1 MNLSEEE
8 RLYKFI
14 RNSGFASSFRKALE
28 ECRQLGMIDDQTADA
43 LLRRHKRS
51 KDSVG
56 RGGPIITRGQE
67 GWYEGADRSDPSFG
81 FFADVME
88 QEGKH
93 LELEIANEASD
104 LIVNMTPDPESDEPY
119 AAKGLVV
126 GFVQSGKTT
135 NFTAVAAKLADY
147 NYRMVIVLAGI
158 HNALRAQTQTR
169 LEKYLI
175 PRTGRWVSVTGKDH
189 DFDLVDLNK
198 SSSDSNKRLTAS
210 YFLSNKGKTSLLVV
224 KKNATVLRKLRK
236 WLGQPESLKLLK
248 QNHVLVIDDEADQ
261 ASVETATINPLI
273 RDILGMLP
281 KSTYIGYTA
290 TPFANVFIDPTVS
303 DDLYPR
309 DFIYPMPRP
318 EGYFG
323 PEMIFGREV
332 VNGDGDSSIDGYDM
346 VRIIP
351 EEDEF
356 LYRPKTKDE
365 VDSFVPKIT
374 DELRRA
380 LHWFLLATAAR
391 WHREGP
397 INSSMLI
404 HTSFNTVVHESY
416 RVPLQKELD
425 FLRDSVHAGVVE
437 VIADLNTLWNEE
449 VQRVDFPQG
458 APSEQFETLMAFLP
472 EVLDDCRIII
482 DNSRSLDRLSYE
494 GKSHNT
500 VIAIGGNTLS
510 RGITLDGLVCSFFIR
525 PSNTYDTLL
534 QMGRWFGFRQG
545 YEDLPRIWMTET
557 LRRNFRHLALVEYE
571 MRLDM
576 EVYEK
581 QNLTPLDFAVAVRT
595 HPALMITRKMGAAQP
610 SRTSY
615 SGARVQVRMYERKDL
630 AVIENNWLAGET
642 LIQQAERRARPVSLG
657 NGSVLY
663 RDVPVDSVI
672 RFLETY
678 EVHPEQTDVDTS
690 MICEYIRE
698 GVDGPRSQM
707 ALWNVAIKSGDGS
720 PGEFAGHSLNFV
732 NRAPIG
738 EMGSD
743 LGDLADIGTL
753 MVPQD
758 LIIDIDGINPNKV
771 RQKGEHSMKKLR
783 FDTPQVKDKGLLV
796 LYPIDKA
803 SRPMGRKTRANM
815 DAQHDI
821 LGIGIV
827 FPDGKDWA
835 NPKQGVVSTHV
846 RVQLPA
852 HAETVE
858 TSELMND
865 E

>member
-1 MNLSEEE
+1 MIDVDQAYDLV
-8 RLYKFI
+8 RTT
-14 RNSGFASSFRKALE
+14 GFTVGFRKALDQF
-28 ECRQLGMIDDQTADA
+28 RQAGMIDEKMAEI
-43 LLRRHKRS
+43 LLARHGRK

-56 RGGPIITRGQE
+56 RGGPMITRGQE
-67 GWYEGADRSDPSFG
+67 GWYEGADRNDPCFG

-88 QEGKH
+88 QQGKH
-93 LELEIANEASD
+93 LELETAHEASD
-104 LIVNMTPDPESDEPY
+104 AIVNMTPDPEAKEAY

-147 NYRMVIVLAGI
+147 DYRMVIVLAGI

-175 PRTGRWVSVTGKDH
+175 PKSGRWVSVTGRDH
-189 DFDLVDLNK
+189 DFDLIDLNK
-198 SSSDSNKRLTAS
+198 DSAKTEKRLTAS

-224 KKNATVLRKLRK
+224 KKNPRVLRKLRT

-248 QNHVLVIDDEADQ
+248 QNNVLVIDDEADQ

-281 KSTYIGYTA
+281 RSTYIGYTA
-290 TPFANVFIDPTVS
+290 TPFANVFIDPAVS

-323 PEMIFGREV
+323 PEMIFGRDV
-332 VNGDGDSSIDGYDM
+332 VNGDGDSNFDGYDM

-351 EEDEF
+351 EEDEY
-356 LYRPKTKDE
+356 LYRPLTKE
-365 VDSFVPKIT
+365 ENDSFVPVMT
-374 DELRRA
+374 EDLQRA
-380 LHWFLLATAAR
+380 ISWFLLATAAR

-397 INSSMLI
+397 IDSSMLI
-404 HTSFNTVVHESY
+404 HTSFNTVVHQSY
-416 RVPLQKELD
+416 RKPLQKTLER
-425 FLRDSVHAGVVE
+425 LREGIRS
-437 VIADLNTLWNEE
+437 ADLGTINFLKTLWETEVERVEIPRDQPPEKFEE
-449 VQRVDFPQG
+449 ILD
-458 APSEQFETLMAFLP
+458 LLP
-472 EVLDDCRIII
+472 AVLDDCRIII
-482 DNSRSLDRLSYE
+482 DNHRSDDRLSYE
-494 GKSHNT
+494 ENDHNT
-500 VIAIGGNTLS
+500 VIAVGGNTLS
-510 RGITLDGLVCSFFIR
+510 RGITLEGLVCSFFIR

-534 QMGRWFGFRQG
+534 QMGRWFGFRPG
-545 YEDLPRIWMTET
+545 YEDLPRIWMTDT

-615 SGARVQVRMYERKDL
+615 SGARVQVRMYERSDID
-630 AVIENNWLAGET
+630 VIKNNWRAGEF
-642 LIQQAERRARPVSLG
+642 LIQQIERRAKPVSLS

-663 RDVPVDSVI
+663 KDVPVDSILV
-672 RFLETY
+672 FLEAF

-690 MICEYIRE
+690 MIVEYIRE
-698 GVDGPRSQM
+698 RVEGPKTQM
-707 ALWNVAIKSGDGS
+707 ALWNVVIKSGE
-720 PGEFAGHSLNFV
+720 GEVGDFAGHELNLV

-738 EMGSD
+738 RADRSV
-743 LGDLADIGTL
+743 GDFADIGTL

-758 LIIDIDGINPNKV
+758 LIIDIEGINLMKV
-771 RQKGEHSMKKLR
+771 RQKGEQYMKKLR

-796 LYPIDKA
+796 LYPIDKD
-803 SRPMGRKTRANM
+803 SKPMGRKTRTDMNAE
-815 DAQHDI
+815 HHI
-821 LGIGIV
+821 LGFGIV
-827 FPDGKDWA
+827 FADSQDWA

-846 RVQLPA
+846 KVQLPTY
-852 HAETVE
+852 AETLD
-858 TSELMND
+858 TSEIMN
-865 E
+865 EE